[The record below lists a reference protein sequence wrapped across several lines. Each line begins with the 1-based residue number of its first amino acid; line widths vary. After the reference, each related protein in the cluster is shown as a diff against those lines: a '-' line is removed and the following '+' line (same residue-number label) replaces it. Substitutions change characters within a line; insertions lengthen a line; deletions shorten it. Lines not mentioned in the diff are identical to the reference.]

1 MKQLRIDFERFKELL
16 STTNTAT
23 NQDFASA
30 HKGLREGIIA
40 VKADMQDLKKTVQ
53 IVEAN
58 RAKFRTIDDVELD
71 RRKKFINDT
80 DQTVQEIVDTL
91 KSERTKKKLAED
103 KQVCLKAEPN
113 SCRLFNGLMYL
124 CCLHV
129 FKQRSNGGAT
139 PGKAGTARDRMVE
152 QETNSFVTGRL
163 EQHQVLAANHDDTK
177 PAWPLLKPFFFC
189 YRSW

>member
-103 KQVCLKAEPN
+103 KQVCLRAEPN
-113 SCRLFNGLMYL
+113 SCRRTNGLMYL
-124 CCLHV
+124 C
-129 FKQRSNGGAT
+129 
-139 PGKAGTARDRMVE
+139 
-152 QETNSFVTGRL
+152 
-163 EQHQVLAANHDDTK
+163 
-177 PAWPLLKPFFFC
+177 
-189 YRSW
+189 